1 LKNRV
6 LGIIG
11 GGQLGRMTALAAARL
26 GIECHV
32 YDPNPDS
39 PAFQVCTKSYINKFD
54 DIKAIKEFSSNID
67 AALYEFENIPIDTAK
82 LIEKMT
88 KLRPSS
94 FILSISQDRLLEKT
108 FLTNKA
114 GVRTARFFPVSNIKD
129 LLGSIDLLNG
139 MGVLKTRRFGYDG
152 KGQIKIDNKTDI
164 EAAFKSLNN
173 EELILEEYVPFK
185 RELSVIIAR
194 DYKGNIEVYDC
205 VENKHKNHILDLT
218 IAPANNLN
226 KIISN
231 SAKSIAIKI
240 ATNIDL
246 IGLLAIELFE
256 LNNQDLLVNEIAP
269 RPHNSGHWTMDGCI
283 TDQFEQAAR
292 VALGMN
298 LGSVKRVFN
307 VEMKNLIGKDI
318 ELAKKYLNKS
328 NYRIHLYGKKEV
340 REGRKM
346 GHINKITK
354 L

>member
-1 LKNRV
+1 
-6 LGIIG
+6 
-11 GGQLGRMTALAAARL
+11 MTVLAAARL
-26 GIECHV
+26 GVECHV

-39 PAFQVCTKSYINKFD
+39 PAFQVCAKSYINKFED
-54 DIKAIKEFSSNID
+54 QEALKEFSTNID

-82 LIEKMT
+82 FIEKMT

-94 FILSISQDRLLEKT
+94 FVLSISQDRLVEKK
-108 FLTNKA
+108 FLNNNA
-114 GVRTARFFPVSNIKD
+114 GVETAKFFPINNIRD
-129 LLGSIDLLNG
+129 LSISIDLLNG
-139 MGVLKTRRFGYDG
+139 SGILKTRRLGYDG
-152 KGQIKIDNKTDI
+152 KGQIKINNNTDL
-164 EAAFKSLNN
+164 EKAFKSLNN

-218 IAPANNLN
+218 ISSVSNLS
-226 KIISN
+226 KKISN
-231 SAKSIAIKI
+231 TAKSIAIKI

-246 IGLLAIELFE
+246 VGLLAIEIFE
-256 LNNQDLLVNEIAP
+256 LNDQKLLVNEIAP

-292 VALGMN
+292 AALGMN
-298 LGSVKRVFN
+298 LGSVKRIFN

-318 ELAKKYLNKS
+318 ELAKRYLNKP

-346 GHINKITK
+346 GHINKIIE